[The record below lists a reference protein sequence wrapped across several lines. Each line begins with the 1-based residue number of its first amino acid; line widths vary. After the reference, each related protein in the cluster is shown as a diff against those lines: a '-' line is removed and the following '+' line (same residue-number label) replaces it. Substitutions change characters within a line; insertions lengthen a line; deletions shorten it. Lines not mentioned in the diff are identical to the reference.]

1 MEHFRGAAFRFVT
14 IIGRYEAQNK
24 QPNFLSAPPP
34 HLNQLHL
41 IIASSFDCHQQL
53 LYILWH
59 TLRRLAGTNLATA
72 NNKYYRHAKLT
83 QNVGKYLL
91 HSRTRVLVNICI
103 RLLLL
108 FTLVFPFFFRFFRFC
123 CCLHYWRHC
132 NYR

>member
-1 MEHFRGAAFRFVT
+1 MLKEHFRGAAFRFVT

-72 NNKYYRHAKLT
+72 NNNIDMQNCHKMSENIYYTPAHE
-83 QNVGKYLL
+83 
-91 HSRTRVLVNICI
+91 
-103 RLLLL
+103 
-108 FTLVFPFFFRFFRFC
+108 F
-123 CCLHYWRHC
+123 
-132 NYR
+132 